1 MPLKQ
6 TVSMLSLLLNGNGTS
21 ETATSLIK
29 SRFISM
35 SILDIEFGVDLASAF
50 LFFAI
55 LELEP
60 EYELPPETVILLL
73 PLLAPVSITDGGTLE
88 EPVLLGLF
96 PEAPPVEPLGAQLPL
111 LLLLVLVPKTESEL
125 TTIVSVKF
133 DVVNFAIASF
143 DSISLLVP
151 E

>member
-1 MPLKQ
+1 
-6 TVSMLSLLLNGNGTS
+6 MLSLLLNGNGTR

-35 SILDIEFGVDLASAF
+35 SILDNEVGVDLASAF
-50 LFFAI
+50 LFFAT

-60 EYELPPETVILLL
+60 EYEFPPETAILLL
-73 PLLAPVSITDGGTLE
+73 ALPAPVSITEVG
-88 EPVLLGLF
+88 
-96 PEAPPVEPLGAQLPL
+96 PPVEEPALFGLLPEGPPVGPPGAVLPL
-111 LLLLVLVPKTESEL
+111 LLLVVVLVPKTESEF

-143 DSISLLVP
+143 ESISLLVA
-151 E
+151 EWS

>member
-6 TVSMLSLLLNGNGTS
+6 AGSISLLLNGNGTR

-29 SRFISM
+29 SRFLSM

-60 EYELPPETVILLL
+60 ETVNLLL
-73 PLLAPVSITDGGTLE
+73 LLLLLLAPVSITEGGTVD
-88 EPVLLGLF
+88 EPVLFGLF
-96 PEAPPVEPLGAQLPL
+96 PGVPPVEPLGVLLPL
-111 LLLLVLVPKTESEL
+111 LLLVVLVPKTESEL

-151 E
+151 EWS